1 MKKIAENQPLFLEE
15 DNIKFIAMQLDL
27 ETLQLFEG
35 KISEGGNLYFS
46 GSNENSWCIV
56 YRDFTSIE
64 TEDFYKIINPFG
76 DMLIY
81 NMYCFRYIQEAILFF
96 QVKKEDYFRNASII
110 ISGIKSNQFITSYLL
125 RNYIQNKQNIPRLLF
140 FHSLENFD
148 MVALYLELLD
158 KGITYRMVKYNNKNF
173 LKIQYKD
180 IQIEIGFEQISKSR
194 ISFLLGINDRKY
206 YIRNHFLS
214 YYIDRQRL
222 AW

>member
-56 YRDFTSIE
+56 YRDFTSAE

-76 DMLIY
+76 DILIY
-81 NMYCFRYIQEAILFF
+81 KMYCFRYIQEAILFF
-96 QVKKEDYFRNASII
+96 QVKKEDYFRNSRII

-125 RNYIQNKQNIPRLLF
+125 RNYIQNKHNIPKLHF

-148 MVALYLELLD
+148 LVALYLELLD
-158 KGITYRMVKYNNKNF
+158 KGITCRIVKYNNKNF
-173 LKIQYKD
+173 LKIQYGNMQ
-180 IQIEIGFEQISKSR
+180 IQLGFEQISKSR
-194 ISFLLGINDRKY
+194 ICFLLGINDRKY
-206 YIRNHFLS
+206 HIRNYFLS

>member
-1 MKKIAENQPLFLEE
+1 MKKIAENQPLFPEE

-96 QVKKEDYFRNASII
+96 QVKKEGYFRNSRII
-110 ISGIKSNQFITSYLL
+110 ISGIKSNQFITSYLH
-125 RNYIQNKQNIPRLLF
+125 RNYIQNKQNIPKLHF

-148 MVALYLELLD
+148 LVALYLELLD
-158 KGITYRMVKYNNKNF
+158 KGITCRIVKYNNKNF
-173 LKIQYKD
+173 LKIQYGS
-180 IQIEIGFEQISKSR
+180 IQIQLGFEQISKSR
-194 ISFLLGINDRKY
+194 ICFLLGINDQKY
-206 YIRNHFLS
+206 SIRNYYLS
-214 YYIDRQRL
+214 RYIASQSL
-222 AW
+222 LW